1 MLLGYAVDLDG
12 TGTGTPRGPGLASR
26 VLIQRRFCGPSE
38 SGNGGYSSGLIAREL
53 GLDGPVEVTLR
64 TPPPLDTE
72 LRTVRT
78 PDGVEV
84 RHGDVLV
91 GEARA
96 GAVDVPV
103 PDPVSW
109 DDAVRA
115 AEAYPGHRE
124 HPYPTCFVCGPA
136 RAEGDGLRIFAGPVA
151 GREIAASPWVP
162 HASLAGDDGTTVRRE
177 YVWAA
182 LDCPSWFGFADF
194 STWEGRPL
202 LGRLTADVRTLPRV
216 GERLVASGWTLGRD
230 GRKIHVASALHRE
243 DGELLGLAKAVWL
256 TVLDG

>member
-1 MLLGYAVDLDG
+1 MEARSI
-12 TGTGTPRGPGLASR
+12 TIESRFRGPPR
-26 VLIQRRFCGPSE
+26 
-38 SGNGGYSSGLIAREL
+38 SGNGGYVCGRLAALI
-53 GLDGPVEVTLR
+53 DGPARVRLR
-64 TPPPLDTE
+64 VPPPLD
-72 LRTVRT
+72 R
-78 PDGVEV
+78 P
-84 RHGDVLV
+84 LV
-91 GEARA
+91 GRREGEEARLLDGDEVVATAIPGRPQLEVPRPPTLEQARRARERYA
-96 GAVDVPV
+96 GQT
-103 PDPVSW
+103 
-109 DDAVRA
+109 
-115 AEAYPGHRE
+115 GHVF
-124 HPYPTCFVCGPA
+124 PTCFVCGPA